1 MDKVFVGES
10 EYSAVSNLGM
20 LEDHFEQ
27 IIYQHAHQLYP
38 GYYVVPFAPLVES
51 LHGANQPD
59 IALVSRNLDYWYV
72 VEAEMAHHSL
82 NGHVLPQVR
91 TFAHA
96 NYATRQVIEALQ
108 SGLPKVDQRDLI
120 RLVRDVHPEVLVIVY
135 GSASDWREPLLG
147 VPSLLHEIRL
157 FRPLQGPPVLYMDGP
172 TLRQPSLLAF
182 SCVHRIEMASLLFLD
197 GTMGDT
203 IPKRIEIEVEEAII
217 QAEVLDQ
224 DHLTVL
230 RSPAFRDLAPGQYQ
244 LIQSESGSFNL
255 GKI

>member
-1 MDKVFVGES
+1 LWEKASIPQLATS
-10 EYSAVSNLGM
+10 ECLK
-20 LEDHFEQ
+20 
-27 IIYQHAHQLYP
+27 IILRKLFTNMPISFILDISWFH
-38 GYYVVPFAPLVES
+38 
-51 LHGANQPD
+51 LHHWLNRCTAQTSP
-59 IALVSRNLDYWYV
+59 ILVSRNLDYWYV
-72 VEAEMAHHSL
+72 VEVEMAHHSL
-82 NGHVLPQVR
+82 SGHVLPQIR

-135 GSASDWREPLLG
+135 GPASGWREPLLG
-147 VPSLLHEIRL
+147 VPALLHEIRL
-157 FRPLQGPPVLYMDGP
+157 FRPRQGPSALYMDGP
-172 TLRQPSLLAF
+172 TLRQSSLLAF
-182 SCVHRIEMASLLFLD
+182 NCVHRSEMASLLFLD
-197 GTMGDT
+197 GVIPDT
-203 IPKRIEIEVEEAII
+203 IPKRIEIEVEEAVI

-230 RSPAFRDLAPGQYQ
+230 RSPAFRDLALGQYQ